1 MDTFAVTTRR
11 GCLSVKGA
19 MHRLWWGFLRLFF
32 RLLYAEFAW
41 TYDLVAWVVSLG
53 QWRAWGCAAI
63 PYLQGER
70 ILELAHGPGHL
81 LTTMTKQGLPTVGLD
96 LSPHMGRLA
105 KRRLKKAG
113 LAVPL
118 VRAQAQALPFR
129 EGCFDSVVAA
139 FPNEFILAPA
149 TWREAA
155 RVLRNPGRRLVIV
168 ASAHLGGRDPLSRF
182 IRWLYRATGQD
193 KLFPGEFEATM
204 EKAGFIPHF
213 VQERVGRGVV
223 MLIVAEKR

>member
-1 MDTFAVTTRR
+1 
-11 GCLSVKGA
+11 

-32 RLLYAEFAW
+32 RLLYTKFAW
-41 TYDLVAWVVSLG
+41 TYDLVAWGVSLG
-53 QWRAWGCAAI
+53 QWRAWGRTAV

-81 LTTMTKQGLPTVGLD
+81 LVAMKNQGLSAAGLD

-105 KRRLKKAG
+105 KRRLERAR

-129 EGCFDSVVAA
+129 KGCFDSIVAT
-139 FPNEFILAPA
+139 FPTEFILVPA
-149 TWREAA
+149 TLREAA
-155 RVLRNPGRRLVIV
+155 RVLHRPGQRLVIV
-168 ASAHLGGRDPLSRF
+168 ASARLGGCDPLSYV

-193 KLFPGEFEATM
+193 ELLPDGFATVM
-204 EKAGFIPHF
+204 EKAGFIPQ
-213 VQERVGRGVV
+213 VLQERVDRSAVT
-223 MLIVAEKR
+223 LIVAEKR